1 MLTISRKVQIP
12 LSQIKIR
19 MIKASG
25 PGGQHVNTSSSA
37 IQLSFDV
44 DQCPQLSPQVR
55 QRLKKIAGS
64 RLSKENKIILN
75 CREHRSLERNKQ
87 AGLNRLAG
95 LIQKAL
101 IIPKKRKATNPTHG
115 SQKKRL
121 ESKKK
126 HSQTKVSRRKLQW

>member
-1 MLTISRKVQIP
+1 MLVISKRIQIP
-12 LSQIKIR
+12 RSQIKMR

-44 DQCPQLSPQVR
+44 GGCAHLSPAVKLRLRQV
-55 QRLKKIAGS
+55 AGA
-64 RLSKENKIILN
+64 RLSKNNILTLD

-87 AGLNRLAG
+87 AGLDRLTD

-101 IIPKKRKATNPTHG
+101 IQPKKRKATKPTHG
-115 SQKKRL
+115 SKRRRL

-126 HSQTKVSRRKLQW
+126 RSQTKASRSKPRW